1 MQYKGFN
8 FKYYNLE
15 EKNPFEDKDDNA
27 SLWWG
32 GEKLFYENISE
43 DGRGDA
49 LIERIKE
56 WYDDSKA
63 ENELSGIHLDPS
75 ISERDHL
82 LVFYLD
88 LWHGKWFPYDSF
100 DVINEY

>member
-15 EKNPFEDKDDNA
+15 KQNPFEEKDENA
-27 SLWWG
+27 AMWRS
-32 GEKLFYENISE
+32 GEKLFYDNISDDCE
-43 DGRGDA
+43 AFIDR
-49 LIERIKE
+49 LRE
-56 WYDDSKA
+56 WFDDSKA
-63 ENELSGIHLDPS
+63 ANELSGIYLDPS

-88 LWHGKWFPYDSF
+88 LWHGKWFPYDDF
-100 DVINEY
+100 DVINQY